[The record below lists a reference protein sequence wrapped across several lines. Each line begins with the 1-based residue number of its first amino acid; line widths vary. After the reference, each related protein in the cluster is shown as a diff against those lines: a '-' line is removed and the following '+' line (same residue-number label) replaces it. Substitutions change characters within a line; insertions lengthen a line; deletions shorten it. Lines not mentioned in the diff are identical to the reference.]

1 MAVTTFLDRSK
12 HPETAKAQFF
22 YSLVSIFD
30 GMVIAF
36 LTIFLNECR
45 RVLSWSQLMTS
56 FSLFLPP
63 FGAAIGII
71 LCSKFVNTHHNNLK
85 LIRIVLS
92 LLLLALL
99 ALGLTGIYLPNG
111 LDEGGEIVNHGQY
124 YLLYSVF
131 LFLPSLIMGLYWAF
145 ASLHTCSIADI
156 NYVEKTRYGHVCL
169 YGSLMP
175 IICSPLAGLIAGSL
189 FSSYRGYLFLFLV
202 ASPLLLM
209 LILFTYV
216 FHPFPS
222 SFYHDD
228 GHENVSVKELFKNK
242 TYLLYL
248 FLAVLWIPSLWAGDS
263 LSSNLWT
270 ALEGREG
277 VTNSFNSLSWGFF
290 LSVSSLMEF
299 IFVFLNTKFGIGKRV
314 RFSMTFAFVLLLV
327 MSIGLGVVAY
337 FYRVPLEDGLSVA
350 LVIIAIHSLKGM
362 SNGLY
367 LTSNILMLHHIV
379 GPKKRRKAVFI
390 APFLY
395 QLMNSLLQLAYPYL
409 SDRRYIAFFVLASI
423 ALLGFSLSLLLDVQL
438 LHRPPMK
445 KED

>member
-1 MAVTTFLDRSK
+1 MAITTFLDRSK
-12 HPETAKAQFF
+12 HPETAKAQLF
-22 YSLVSIFD
+22 YSVVAFFD

-45 RVLSWSQLMTS
+45 RTLAWSQVMTS

-63 FGAAIGII
+63 FGAALGII

-85 LIRIVLS
+85 LIRLILS
-92 LLLLALL
+92 LLLLCLL
-99 ALGLTGIYLPNG
+99 ALGLAGIYLPNG
-111 LDEGGEIVNHGQY
+111 LNEEGTIVNYGQY
-124 YLLYSVF
+124 YLLYSLF
-131 LFLPSLIMGLYWAF
+131 LILPSLIMGLYWAF

-175 IICSPLAGLIAGSL
+175 IISSPLAGLIAGCL
-189 FSSYRGYLFLFLV
+189 FPSYQGYLFLFLV
-202 ASPLLLM
+202 ASPLLLI
-209 LILFTYV
+209 LILFTYL

-222 SFYHDD
+222 SCYHDD
-228 GHENVSVKELFKNK
+228 GHENVSYKELFQNK

-248 FLAVLWIPSLWAGDS
+248 FLAALWIPSLWAGDS
-263 LSSNLWT
+263 LSSNLWI
-270 ALEGREG
+270 ALEGGEA

-290 LSVSSLMEF
+290 LSISSLAEF
-299 IFVFLNTKFGIGKRV
+299 IFVFLNTKFGIGKKV
-314 RFSMTFAFVLLLV
+314 RFSMTFAFVLLLM

-337 FYRVPLEDGLSVA
+337 FYRTPLEDGLGIVIA
-350 LVIIAIHSLKGM
+350 IIAIHSLKGM

-379 GPKKRRKAVFI
+379 GPKKRRKAVFL
-390 APFLY
+390 APFIY
-395 QLMNSLLQLAYPYL
+395 QLMNSLLQLGYPYL
-409 SDRRYIAFFVLASI
+409 SDKRYVAFFILAFI
-423 ALLGFSLSLLLDVQL
+423 ALLGFSLSLVLDVEL
-438 LHRPPMK
+438 LHRPNQK